1 MIKALTATTRN
12 IDDVQAAVNEVLTSL
27 NLEINLLKNSLGIV
41 SCFSEFEETGA
52 LKAICEAMP
61 FDCIGS
67 TTCLCA
73 AGREVDEVIFA
84 IIVLTSDD
92 CEFKSLAVTITEQYE
107 QSIQSSMA
115 DLLEQPAEKPALLLS
130 YFPLMNTVN
139 ISGDMMLSAID
150 SATGGIP
157 LFGLTTSD
165 HTMDYSTAKTIRNGD
180 AFSDAIVLGAIF
192 GSPKVTFEVASLNE
206 NKFRKQKAVITE
218 SDGNILIG
226 VNGKNAMEYLGEI
239 GFTKEQI
246 STGLGVIPLVVD
258 YMDGRKPVVRA
269 VFTLTPEGYVV
280 CGGEMPV
287 NATLGIGHVDMNDVL
302 ETTNTALRTLVDKDS
317 VILCY
322 SCIARHLVLGMN
334 NTVEAEK
341 VVELTGGA
349 RYLFAYTGGE
359 ICPLPDANG
368 ELKNVYHNFT
378 VVFCRLS

>member
-1 MIKALTATTRN
+1 MIKALTATTRK
-12 IDDVQAAVNEVLTSL
+12 IDDAQAAVNEVLITL
-27 NLEINLLKNSLGIV
+27 NLERNLLKNSLGIV
-41 SCFSEFEETGA
+41 SCFSEYEETGV
-52 LKAICEAMP
+52 LKAICDAMP

-73 AGREVDEVIFA
+73 AGGEVDEVIFA
-84 IIVLTSDD
+84 IVVLTSDD
-92 CEFKSLAVTITEQYE
+92 CEFRSLTLPITEQYE
-107 QSIQSSMA
+107 QSIRSSMV
-115 DLLEQPAEKPALLLS
+115 DFLGQSTEKPALLLS
-130 YFPLMNTVN
+130 YFPLMNTAS
-139 ISGDMMLSAID
+139 ISGDIMLAAID

-157 LFGLTTSD
+157 IFGLTTAD
-165 HTMDYSTAKTIRNGD
+165 HTMDYSTAKTIHNGD
-180 AFSDAIVLGAIF
+180 AFHKAVVLGAVF
-192 GSPKVTFEVASLNE
+192 GSPKITFEIASINE
-206 NKFRKQKAVITE
+206 NKFRKQKAIITE

-287 NATLGIGHVDMNDVL
+287 NATLGIGHVDMADVL
-302 ETTNTALRTLVDKDS
+302 ETTNAALRTLVDKDS

-334 NTVEAEK
+334 DTLEAEK
-341 VVELTGGA
+341 VIELTGGS

-359 ICPLPDANG
+359 ICPLPDASG
-368 ELKNVYHNFT
+368 KLRNVYHNFT
-378 VVFCRLS
+378 IVFCRLS